1 MGKAGLSAAKT
12 ARLQRGN
19 ALATPSA
26 AENFKKSRRCMCIF
40 RDAVVKAMKT
50 FFRTILFASL
60 MAMCANS
67 YALSENEAEDMADLT
82 AVFVFLKN
90 DCGYQNLPNGQIRR
104 ALVFFA
110 QQNQW
115 DLSNYDS
122 FDMKAL
128 GEDSYRDLSGIGI
141 PTAKKCK
148 ALARDSLSL
157 LAYVK

>member
-1 MGKAGLSAAKT
+1 
-12 ARLQRGN
+12 
-19 ALATPSA
+19 
-26 AENFKKSRRCMCIF
+26 
-40 RDAVVKAMKT
+40 MKT
-50 FFRTILFASL
+50 FFRPVLFGNL
-60 MAMCANS
+60 MALCANS
-67 YALSENEAEDMADLT
+67 YALTESEAEDMADLT

-90 DCGYQNLPNGQIRR
+90 DCGYQNLPNSQIRR

-115 DLSNYDS
+115 DLSNYDT
-122 FDMKAL
+122 FDMKSL

-141 PTAKKCK
+141 PVAKKCK